1 MCDNFTAIKNHI
13 KIFIAF
19 LLLTGT
25 FAHAKGRRVDSV
37 LKVTENFEKGFSP
50 KDSFLIKLMNQ
61 WCIGWRK
68 KGRLD
73 TAYVLAKRAFDISKL
88 LSNSSDPSVK
98 KMALREMSSAYS
110 NFGSIA
116 DDGGKYAEALQ
127 NYLIALKLKEEI
139 GDEEG
144 QAVVLNNAAL
154 ILTEMGDHKKA
165 LEYFF
170 RAVEMNKRLN
180 LTFLLTKN
188 YNNIGNLYFNEENY
202 ELALEYY
209 EKSLKLKISIDDK
222 KGIAMAYLNMASVF
236 EKKGNILKADSFC
249 NRSLDMQRAEKNTYG
264 VILALNNLSSTRL
277 ILGKKKEAETF
288 LKEAFTLN
296 REYGSIE
303 LERNLYRNMA
313 MVDSANGNFKSAFEN
328 SNKYHWITNKLKN
341 EETGKKV
348 IQMQM
353 QYDFDKKEAMQ
364 KAEQQRKDEL
374 AKKELDA
381 EKTQRNFLIIGLSLT
396 CILLVFI
403 YRSYRDKKKS
413 NKELAIKN
421 SIIEE
426 KQKEILASIHYARR
440 IQKANMPNEKF
451 IEKNL
456 KRLLKK

>member
-1 MCDNFTAIKNHI
+1 M
-13 KIFIAF
+13 
-19 LLLTGT
+19 
-25 FAHAKGRRVDSV
+25 HAKGRRVDSV

-61 WCIGWRK
+61 WSIGWRK

-98 KMALREMSSAYS
+98 KMALREMSTSYS
-110 NFGSIA
+110 NFGNIA
-116 DDGGKYAEALQ
+116 DDEGKYAEALQ
-127 NYLIALKLKEEI
+127 HFLIGLNLKEQI

-144 QAVVLNNAAL
+144 QAAALNNAAL
-154 ILTEMGDHKKA
+154 ILTKMGDHKKA
-165 LEYFF
+165 FEYFF
-170 RAVEMNKRLN
+170 KAVELNKRLN
-180 LTFLLTKN
+180 FLYLLTKN
-188 YNNIGNLYFNEENY
+188 YNNIGNLYFGEENY
-202 ELALEYY
+202 KLALEYY
-209 EKSLKLKISIDDK
+209 EKSLEIKISIDDK
-222 KGIAMAYLNMASVF
+222 KGIAMSYLNMGNVF
-236 EKKGNILKADSFC
+236 EKNGNILKADSFYVK
-249 NRSLDMQRAEKNTYG
+249 SLDIQRTEKNTYG
-264 VILALNNLSSTRL
+264 IILALNNLSSTRL
-277 ILGKKKEAETF
+277 LLGNKNEAKTL

-303 LERNLYRNMA
+303 LECDLYRNLA
-313 MVDSANGNFKSAFEN
+313 MIDSANGNYKSAFEN
-328 SNKYHWITNKLKN
+328 RNKYYSIRDKLKS

-364 KAEQQRKDEL
+364 KAEQQIKDEL

-381 EKTQRNFLIIGLSLT
+381 EKTQRNFLIVGLSLT
-396 CILLVFI
+396 FILLVFI

-421 SIIEE
+421 TIIEE
-426 KQKEILASIHYARR
+426 KQKEILASIHYAKR

-456 KRLLKK
+456 NRLLKK